1 MTNLDLS
8 NEKIGE
14 LEKNEIFLKNKNEL
28 LLKELDQIKQIRTTE
43 RKSSKENQLFSEIL
57 NLKQV
62 ISEHRAKEFQMS
74 SNLNTSKN
82 SENMCRNEN
91 INLKVII
98 LFFNIDKQ
106 YFFIN

>member
-74 SNLNTSKN
+74 TLKN
-82 SENMCRNEN
+82 SENMK
-91 INLKVII
+91 ISI
-98 LFFNIDKQ
+98 
-106 YFFIN
+106 